1 MKPLSL
7 TMQAFGPFANTETI
21 DFTLLGSNPLFLING
36 PTGSGKTSI
45 LDAMCFALYGQTTGN
60 EREGTQ
66 MRCDMAAL
74 ALPTEVVFEFALKDK
89 RYRVTRSPDQLA
101 PKARGEGTTTR
112 KHTASLYEIT
122 NDQKLITSKTAQVKI
137 EVAELIGLN
146 ETQFRQVMVLPQ
158 GKFRE
163 LLLAS
168 SKDREA
174 IFGQLFQTDIYKKIE
189 FALKDKAS
197 AISKSKDEFDNQ
209 IRGALQV
216 AEASTEQELNEQL
229 DVVAKRLE
237 EVSLSE
243 KVALEKLNKSKE
255 AQQKAHQLQSEFDK
269 LQSAE
274 KALSEHSEKSDSNAQ
289 IQQKLAIA
297 QQASK
302 LDVPYT
308 NWSSFTKQVHELNEK
323 ASSLEKALQH
333 SNVAIEERQQQLD
346 TLTLEAQ
353 SIPTLTDKLY
363 QLEGI
368 KAKLHEKLELE
379 KKLKDS
385 AIKKQESNA
394 TLIKYQAHKEKLLQE
409 ASKAQL
415 ELEKAKL
422 KVGDKATIESELARL
437 QRLSADLN
445 KLQSLSNELTALEQG
460 QPPLQA
466 HVKQLKIDWQA
477 HNKQADDYEMRWH
490 SAQAAVL
497 ARKLQQGMPCPVC
510 GSAEHPKP
518 ASFVGEE
525 VTKEQVEFYRNQE
538 RQSLN
543 SLNEQTLIVEQQN
556 VLISRQK
563 TQIEAFQEDLGE
575 HRGLSLDLVQ
585 SQLTECQA
593 KLAGLVSIDL
603 KQMESEV
610 ATLNQRCE
618 KGDNEI
624 HRLREEMSAH
634 DATTQ
639 ALQQRFE
646 ALIQSIGKQY
656 QSVESVDDEYK
667 QTKASIET
675 LQTRLEQANEQQKRL
690 VKHHAELEGQR
701 QSNTQLLAQAKRD
714 LDKAE
719 TQWHVLIEK
728 AQFSDEQDY
737 LSSKA
742 TDEQLEFWKTSVETY
757 AQTEV
762 KLNQT
767 LADLKH
773 VLKDQQTPDLDQLAK
788 CVELSSQEYVEARN
802 TLDTTRSK
810 FERFE
815 KVRRDIVLLHE
826 KNAELEAEYRVYGT
840 LYDVASGK
848 TGSRVSLHR
857 FVLGVLLDDVLIQA
871 SQRLSLMS
879 KGRYILARKTEGFKG
894 VAGRGLDL
902 MVEDSYTGKN
912 RDVATLSGGESFMA
926 ALSLAL
932 GLSDVVQSYSGG
944 IRLDT
949 LFIDEG
955 FGSLD
960 PESLDL
966 AVQTLIE
973 LQQTGRMIGLI
984 SHVSELKEQMPLRID
999 VGASRLGSSIQL
1011 IGMHT

>member
-7 TMQAFGPFANTETI
+7 TMQAFGPFANTESI

-45 LDAMCFALYGQTTGN
+45 LDAICFALYGQTTSN
-60 EREGTQ
+60 EREGKQ

-74 ALPTEVVFEFALKDK
+74 SLPTEVVFEFALKDK
-89 RYRVTRSPDQLA
+89 CYRVTRSPDQLA

-112 KHTASLYEIT
+112 NHTASLYEIT
-122 NDQKLITSKTAQVKI
+122 NEERLITSKTAQVKI

-163 LLLAS
+163 LLLVS
-168 SKDREA
+168 SIKREE

-189 FALKDKAS
+189 LVLKDKAS

-216 AEASTEQELNEQL
+216 AEASTEQELTEQL
-229 DVVAKRLE
+229 DVVAKLLE

-243 KVALEKLNKSKE
+243 KVALEKLNKNKE
-255 AQQKAHQLQSEFDK
+255 AQQKANQLQGEFEK

-289 IQQKLAIA
+289 IQQKLVIA

-308 NWSSFTKQVHELNEK
+308 NWTSLSKQVHDLNEK
-323 ASSLEKALQH
+323 ASSLEKALQL
-333 SNVAIEERQQQLD
+333 SNVAVEEHKQQLN
-346 TLTLEAQ
+346 TFTQQAQ

-368 KAKLHEKLELE
+368 KAKLNEKLELD
-379 KKLKDS
+379 KNLKDS
-385 AIKKQESNA
+385 TTKKQEFNS
-394 TLIKYQAHKEKLLQE
+394 TLIKYQTHKEKLSQE
-409 ASKAQL
+409 ASKAQQ
-415 ELEKAKL
+415 ELENAKL
-422 KVGDKATIESELARL
+422 AIADKATVESELARL
-437 QRLSADLN
+437 QRLTADLN
-445 KLQSLSNELTALEQG
+445 KLQLLSKELVTLEQG
-460 QPPLQA
+460 LQPIEARVQ
-466 HVKQLKIDWQA
+466 QLKLDWQE
-477 HNKQADDYEMRWH
+477 HSKQADDYEMRWH

-497 ARKLQQGMPCPVC
+497 ARKLQQGLPCPVC
-510 GSAEHPKP
+510 GSAEHPNP
-518 ASFVGEE
+518 AAFNGQE
-525 VTKEQVEFYRNQE
+525 VTKEQVEFRRNQE
-538 RQSLN
+538 RQSLH
-543 SLNEQTLIVEQQN
+543 SLNEQTRIVEQQN

-563 TQIEAFQEDLGE
+563 TQIEAFKEELGE
-575 HRGLSLDLVQ
+575 NRDLSLDLVQ
-585 SQLTECQA
+585 KQHSEWQA
-593 KLAGLVSIDL
+593 KLAGLASINL
-603 KQMESEV
+603 EQMELEV

-618 KGDNEI
+618 KGESEI
-624 HRLREEMSAH
+624 NRLREEMSAH
-634 DATTQ
+634 DATVQ
-639 ALQQRFE
+639 VLQQRLE
-646 ALIQSIGKQY
+646 VLVQSIGEQH
-656 QSVESVDDEYK
+656 QSVESVDNDYK
-667 QTKASIET
+667 QTKASIDA
-675 LQTRLEQANEQQKRL
+675 LQKQLEQANEQQQRLAKR
-690 VKHHAELEGQR
+690 HAELEGQR
-701 QSNTQLLAQAKRD
+701 QSNTQLLAEAKRN

-719 TQWHVLIEK
+719 TEWHVSIEK
-728 AQFSDEQDY
+728 AQFSDEQAY
-737 LSSKA
+737 LNAKA
-742 TDEQLEFWKTSVETY
+742 TDDQLEFWKASVEAY
-757 AQTEV
+757 AQTEA
-762 KLNQT
+762 KLKQT
-767 LADLKH
+767 LEDLKH
-773 VLKDQQTPDLDQLAK
+773 ALKDQQAPDLVELGK
-788 CVELSSQEYVEARN
+788 LVELSSQEYVEARN
-802 TLDTTRSK
+802 ALDTTRSK
-810 FERFE
+810 FERFD
-815 KVRRDIVLLHE
+815 KVRRDIALLHE
-826 KNAELEAEYRVYGT
+826 KNAELEAEYKVYGT

-894 VAGRGLDL
+894 AAGRGLDL

-966 AVQTLIE
+966 AIQTLID
-973 LQQTGRMIGLI
+973 LQQSGRTIGLI
-984 SHVSELKEQMPLRID
+984 SHVSELKEQMSLRID
-999 VGASRLGSSIQL
+999 VTSSRVGSEL
-1011 IGMHT
+1011 KVNVA

>member
-45 LDAMCFALYGQTTGN
+45 LDAICFALYGQTTSN
-60 EREGTQ
+60 EREGKQ

-74 ALPTEVVFEFALKDK
+74 SLPTEVVFEFALKDK

-101 PKARGEGTTTR
+101 PKARGEGTTNR
-112 KHTASLYEIT
+112 NHTASLYEIT
-122 NDQKLITSKTAQVKI
+122 NEERLITSKTAQVKI

-163 LLLAS
+163 LLLVS
-168 SKDREA
+168 SIKREE

-189 FALKDKAS
+189 LVLKDKAS

-216 AEASTEQELNEQL
+216 AEASTEQELTEQL
-229 DVVAKRLE
+229 DVVTKLLE

-243 KVALEKLNKSKE
+243 KVALEKLNKNKE
-255 AQQKAHQLQSEFDK
+255 AQQKANQLQGEFEK

-289 IQQKLAIA
+289 IQQKLVIA

-308 NWSSFTKQVHELNEK
+308 NWTSLSKQVHDLNEK
-323 ASSLEKALQH
+323 GCSLEKALQL
-333 SNVAIEERQQQLD
+333 SNVAIEEHKQQLN
-346 TLTLEAQ
+346 TYTQQAE

-368 KAKLHEKLELE
+368 KANLHEKLELD
-379 KKLKDS
+379 KNLKD
-385 AIKKQESNA
+385 AATKKQEFNS
-394 TLIKYQAHKEKLLQE
+394 TLIKYQTHKEKLSQE
-409 ASKAQL
+409 ASKAQQ
-415 ELEKAKL
+415 ELENAKL
-422 KVGDKATIESELARL
+422 AIADKATVESELARL
-437 QRLSADLN
+437 QRLTTDLN
-445 KLQSLSNELTALEQG
+445 KLQLLSKELVTLEQG
-460 QPPLQA
+460 LQPIEARVQ
-466 HVKQLKIDWQA
+466 QLKVDWQE
-477 HNKQADDYEMRWH
+477 HSKQADEYEMRWH
-490 SAQAAVL
+490 NAQAAVL
-497 ARKLQQGMPCPVC
+497 ASKLQQGMPCPVC
-510 GSAEHPKP
+510 GSDEHPNP
-518 ASFVGEE
+518 ALFDGQE

-543 SLNEQTLIVEQQN
+543 SLNEQTRIEEQQN
-556 VLISRQK
+556 ALISRQK
-563 TQIEAFQEDLGE
+563 TQIEAFQEELGE
-575 HRGLSLDLVQ
+575 HRELSLDLVQ
-585 SQLTECQA
+585 NQYSECQA
-593 KLAGLVSIDL
+593 KLAGLVSINL
-603 KQMESEV
+603 EQMESEV
-610 ATLNQRCE
+610 ATFNQRCE

-624 HRLREEMSAH
+624 NRLREEVSAH
-634 DATTQ
+634 DATIQ
-639 ALQQRFE
+639 ALQQR
-646 ALIQSIGKQY
+646 LGMLVQSIGEQH
-656 QSVESVDDEYK
+656 QSVESVDNDYK
-667 QTKASIET
+667 QTKASIDT
-675 LQTRLEQANEQQKRL
+675 LQKQLEQANEQQQRL
-690 VKHHAELEGQR
+690 AKHHAELKGQR
-701 QSNTQLLAQAKRD
+701 QSNTQLLAEAKRS

-719 TQWHVLIEK
+719 TKWHVSIEE
-728 AQFSDEQDY
+728 AQFADEQAY
-737 LSSKA
+737 LNSKA
-742 TDEQLEFWKTSVETY
+742 TDEQIERWKAVVE
-757 AQTEV
+757 AHAKTEV
-762 KLNQT
+762 KLKQT
-767 LADLKH
+767 LEDLRH
-773 VLKDQQTPDLDQLAK
+773 TLKDQQVPDLVELGK
-788 CVELSSQEYVEARN
+788 LVELSSQEYVEARN
-802 TLDTTRSK
+802 ALDTTRSK

-894 VAGRGLDL
+894 AAGRGLDL

-966 AVQTLIE
+966 AIQTLID
-973 LQQTGRMIGLI
+973 LQQSGRTIGLI
-984 SHVSELKEQMPLRID
+984 SHVSELKEQMSLRID
-999 VGASRLGSSIQL
+999 VKSSRVGSEL
-1011 IGMHT
+1011 RVNVA